1 VAVLLHDIAK
11 GRGGDHSVLGGEVAE
26 ELCPRFGLDAN
37 ETALVAWLVR
47 QHLLMSRTAFKRD
60 LTDPKTIEDFVTEV
74 QRLERLRYLMLLTA
88 VDIRAVGPGTWNSWK
103 GQLLGELYDAAEER
117 LRLGHMKH
125 GRKDRVA
132 AKKAAVEKLLGD
144 DAGLIKLYADRFDDS
159 YWVAETDDVIALNLV
174 QYGVTHEQ
182 KGNLSV
188 RCEVYPALGATLVTV
203 IAADHAGLFYRIAGG
218 IHLAGANIIDARI
231 HTTRSGWAVDNF
243 LVQDPHGAPFSE
255 PAQIRRI
262 EQAIADALAGRT
274 ALAPELA
281 RRPLPLSRARAFD
294 VRPVVSFD
302 NQASGRF
309 TVIEV
314 NARDRAA
321 LLNRL
326 ARALFESRLVVF
338 SAHITN
344 YGERAADTFY
354 VTDLTGGKVTSPARL
369 KAIEAALLEA
379 ASDAR
384 QAELESA

>member
-1 VAVLLHDIAK
+1 
-11 GRGGDHSVLGGEVAE
+11 
-26 ELCPRFGLDAN
+26 
-37 ETALVAWLVR
+37 
-47 QHLLMSRTAFKRD
+47 
-60 LTDPKTIEDFVTEV
+60 
-74 QRLERLRYLMLLTA
+74 
-88 VDIRAVGPGTWNSWK
+88 
-103 GQLLGELYDAAEER
+103 
-117 LRLGHMKH
+117 MKH

-132 AKKAAVEKLLGD
+132 AKKAAVEDLLGD
-144 DAGLIKLYADRFDDS
+144 QSGLLRLYADRFDDS
-159 YWVAETDDVIALNLV
+159 YWIAEPDDIIALNLV

-188 RCEVYPALGATLVTV
+188 RCEVYPARGATLVTV
-203 IAADHAGLFYRIAGG
+203 IAADHPGLFYRIAGG

-243 LVQDPHGAPFSE
+243 LVQDPTGAPFSE

-274 ALAPELA
+274 ALVPQLA
-281 RRPLPLSRARAFD
+281 KRPLPYSRARAFD

-309 TVIEV
+309 TVVEV

-354 VTDLTGGKVTSPARL
+354 VTDLTGGKVTAPARL

-379 ASDAR
+379 ASDER